1 MPNPISD
8 QELNIRINIL
18 LRMYIYIVLFCY
30 AKSRYSNTCVKR
42 LPSKR
47 PKIGFQ
53 DQLSVNVGQ
62 MNCRMIEREPSAIL
76 PIFIKVPIVIKIYV
90 LSTFEWPF
98 YMYTGFTVLI
108 KEQCCC

>member
-1 MPNPISD
+1 
-8 QELNIRINIL
+8 
-18 LRMYIYIVLFCY
+18 MYIYIVLFCY
-30 AKSRYSNTCVKR
+30 AKSKYSNTCV
-42 LPSKR
+42 KR

-53 DQLSVNVGQ
+53 DQSSVNVGQ
-62 MNCRMIEREPSAIL
+62 KNCRMIEGEPSAIL
-76 PIFIKVPIVIKIYV
+76 PIFIKLPIVIKIYV